1 MVKKVLKF
9 GGTSVGTIERI
20 QHVANIV
27 QKEHLAGNQVIVV
40 VSAMSGKTNELISLS
55 KKISEDFKKREFDVL
70 LSSGEQ
76 VTSALL
82 AGALVKLK
90 INAKSWL
97 NWQIPILTEGEH
109 TNARIINM
117 GIKKIN
123 DFLNNQKGVAIIP
136 GFQGISKNGD
146 ITTIGRG
153 GSDATA
159 VAVAKIFNAESCEI
173 YTDVDGVFS
182 TDPNKIPV
190 AKKIDKISYDEM
202 LELSSLGAKV
212 MQSSA
217 VQTAMIYDIPLEVRS
232 TFTDRQGTKIFDQ
245 ENIDYTKSVTGVAYS
260 KDDAKITVIGVEDKP
275 GVAAN
280 IFEPLSKA
288 QINIDMV
295 IQNISLDQ
303 KTTDITFTIKRE
315 DVSKTLNILKNNKE
329 IDYKNITH
337 NDKVAKV
344 SIVGAGM
351 VSTPGITY
359 RMFRALSNEK
369 INILAI
375 STSEIKLSVII
386 DEDNTLNAI
395 KKLHTIFDLD

>member
-1 MVKKVLKF
+1 MAKKVLKF

-20 QHVANIV
+20 LHVSKIIK
-27 QKEHLAGNQVIVV
+27 KEHDAGNEVIAI
-40 VSAMSGKTNELISLS
+40 VSAMSGKTNELLKLS
-55 KKISEDFKKREFDVL
+55 KDISESFNKRELDVL
-70 LSSGEQ
+70 LASGEQ
-76 VTSALL
+76 IASALL
-82 AGALVKLK
+82 SGALINLGVKS
-90 INAKSWL
+90 KSWL
-97 NWQIPILTEGEH
+97 NWQIPILTEGENF
-109 TNARIINM
+109 NARIINM
-117 GIKKIN
+117 NISKIN
-123 DFLNNQKGVAIIP
+123 KFLSEKGVAVIP
-136 GFQGISKNGD
+136 GFQGISKTGD

-159 VAVAKIFNAESCEI
+159 VAVAKIFNADTCEI
-173 YTDVDGVFS
+173 YTDVDGVYS

-217 VQTAMIYDIPLEVRS
+217 VQTAMIYNIPLEVKS

-245 ENIDYTKSVTGVAYS
+245 ESIDYTKSVTGVAYS
-260 KDDAKITVIGVEDKP
+260 KDDAKITLLGVSDKP

-280 IFEPLSKA
+280 IFEPLSKN
-288 QINIDMV
+288 QINVDMV
-295 IQNISLDQ
+295 IQNISSDQ
-303 KTTDITFTIKRE
+303 KTTDITFTIKR
-315 DVSKTLNILKNNKE
+315 DDLLKTIEILKNNE
-329 IDYKNITH
+329 NIQYENMNH
-337 NDKVAKV
+337 NDKVSKV

-359 RMFRALSNEK
+359 RMFRSLAEEK

-386 DEDNTLNAI
+386 NEEDTLKAI
-395 KKLHTIFDLD
+395 KKLHTVFDLD

>member
-1 MVKKVLKF
+1 MIKKILKF
-9 GGTSVGTIERI
+9 GGTSVGTVKRI
-20 QHVANIV
+20 QHVASIIK
-27 QKEHLAGNQVIVV
+27 KEHAEGNQVIAV
-40 VSAMSGKTNELISLS
+40 VSAMAGKTNELIKLS
-55 KKISEDFKKREFDVL
+55 KDIAEDFDKRELDVL

-76 VTSALL
+76 VTCSLL
-82 AGALVKLK
+82 AGALIKLK
-90 INAKSWL
+90 IKAKSWL

-109 TNARIINM
+109 SNARIIN
-117 GIKKIN
+117 INVKKIN
-123 DFLNNQKGVAIIP
+123 DYLKNNGVAIIP

-159 VAVAKIFNAESCEI
+159 VAVAKIFEADACEI

-190 AKKIDKISYDEM
+190 AKKIDKISYNEM

-212 MQSSA
+212 MQPSA
-217 VQTAMIYDIPLEVRS
+217 VQTAMMYDIPLEVRS

-245 ENIDYTKSVTGVAYS
+245 DNIDYTKSVTGVAYS
-260 KDDAKITVIGVEDKP
+260 KDDAKITVLGVKDKP
-275 GVAAN
+275 GVAAD

-288 QINIDMV
+288 QINVDMV
-295 IQNISLDQ
+295 IQNISSDQ
-303 KTTDITFTIKRE
+303 KTTDITFTIKRDE
-315 DVSKTLNILKNNKE
+315 VFKTKEILKNNKNIE
-329 IDYKNITH
+329 YKNIIH
-337 NDKVAKV
+337 NDKVAKI

-351 VSTPGITY
+351 
-359 RMFRALSNEK
+359 FRALSEEQ

-386 DEDNTLNAI
+386 DEENALNSI

>member
-1 MVKKVLKF
+1 MKKKVLKF

-20 QHVANIV
+20 QHVANIIK
-27 QKEHLAGNQVIVV
+27 KEHESGNQIIAI
-40 VSAMSGKTNELISLS
+40 VSAMAGKTNELLELS
-55 KKISEDFKKREFDVL
+55 HSISENFDKRELDVL

-76 VTSALL
+76 VTCALL
-82 AGALVKLK
+82 TAALIKMKLK
-90 INAKSWL
+90 AKSWL
-97 NWQIPILTEGEH
+97 NWQIPILTEGDH
-109 TNARIINM
+109 SNSRIIN
-117 GIKKIN
+117 INIEKIN
-123 DFLNNQKGVAIIP
+123 RFIEDGIAIVP
-136 GFQGISKNGD
+136 GFQGISKDGD

-159 VAVAKIFNAESCEI
+159 VAFAKLFDANSCEI
-173 YTDVDGVFS
+173 YTDVDGVYS

-212 MQSSA
+212 MQPSA
-217 VQTAMIYDIPLEVRS
+217 VQTAMMYDIPLEVKS
-232 TFTDRQGTKIFDQ
+232 TFTNRKGTKIFDQ
-245 ENIDYTKSVTGVAYS
+245 NSLDYTKSVTGVAYS
-260 KDDAKITVIGVEDKP
+260 KDDAKITLVGVEDRP

-280 IFEPLSKA
+280 IFEPLNKA
-288 QINIDMV
+288 QINVDMV
-295 IQNISLDQ
+295 IQNISSDQ
-303 KTTDITFTIKRE
+303 KKTDITFTIKR
-315 DVSKTLNILKNNKE
+315 DDLDKTKNILKQNNTIK
-329 IDYKNITH
+329 YQNIAH

-351 VSTPGITY
+351 VSTPGVTY
-359 RMFRALSNEK
+359 RMFRALADEK

-386 DEDNTLNAI
+386 EEDKTLKAI

>member
-9 GGTSVGTIERI
+9 GGTSVGTVERI

-27 QKEHLAGNQVIVV
+27 KKEQSTGNKIIVV
-40 VSAMSGKTNELISLS
+40 VSAMAGKTNELIKFSDE
-55 KKISEDFKKREFDVL
+55 ISENFNKRELDVL

-76 VTSALL
+76 VTCALL
-82 AGALVKLK
+82 SGALIKLNLK
-90 INAKSWL
+90 AKSFL
-97 NWQIPILTEGEH
+97 NWQIPILTDGEH
-109 TNARIINM
+109 ANARIVNM
-117 GIKKIN
+117 HTEKIDKYLDENGI
-123 DFLNNQKGVAIIP
+123 AIIP
-136 GFQGISKNGD
+136 GFQGISNKGD

-159 VAVAKIFNAESCEI
+159 VAIAKIFDADTCEI
-173 YTDVDGVFS
+173 YTDVDGVYS

-217 VQTAMIYDIPLEVRS
+217 VQTAMMYDIPLEVRS
-232 TFTDRQGTKIFDQ
+232 TFTDRKGTKIFSK

-260 KDDAKITVIGVEDKP
+260 RDDAKITITGVEDKP

-288 QINIDMV
+288 QINVDMV
-295 IQNISLDQ
+295 IQNISSDQ
-303 KTTDITFTIKRE
+303 KTTDITFTVKRD
-315 DVSKTLNILKNNKE
+315 DVFKTKKILKENNKIKYTDIIQNE
-329 IDYKNITH
+329 
-337 NDKVAKV
+337 KVAKV

-359 RMFRALSNEK
+359 RMFRALSNEG

-386 DEDNTLNAI
+386 DETNTLRAI
-395 KKLHTIFDLD
+395 KKLHTIFELD

>member
-1 MVKKVLKF
+1 MD
-9 GGTSVGTIERI
+9 E
-20 QHVANIV
+20 
-27 QKEHLAGNQVIVV
+27 LA
-40 VSAMSGKTNELISLS
+40 
-55 KKISEDFKKREFDVL
+55 
-70 LSSGEQ
+70 
-76 VTSALL
+76 
-82 AGALVKLK
+82 
-90 INAKSWL
+90 
-97 NWQIPILTEGEH
+97 IPILTEGEH
-109 TNARIINM
+109 ANSRIVNIN
-117 GIKKIN
+117 IENIN
-123 DFLNNQKGVAIIP
+123 NYFKDGGVAVIP
-136 GFQGISKNGD
+136 GFQGISKDGD

-159 VAVAKIFNAESCEI
+159 VAIAKIFNADTCEI
-173 YTDVDGVFS
+173 FTDVDGVFS

-217 VQTAMIYDIPLEVRS
+217 VQTAMMYDIPLEVKS
-232 TFTDRQGTKIFDQ
+232 TFTERKGTKIFSQ

-280 IFEPLSKA
+280 IFEPLNKA
-288 QINIDMV
+288 QINVDMV
-295 IQNISLDQ
+295 IQNVSSDR
-303 KTTDITFTIKRE
+303 KTTDVTFTIKRE
-315 DVSKTLNILKNNKE
+315 DLINTKGILNKNKD
-329 IDYKNITH
+329 IDYKNIIF

-351 VSTPGITY
+351 VSTPGVTY
-359 RMFRALSNEK
+359 KMFRALADDK

-386 DEDNTLNAI
+386 EEQNTLKAV
-395 KKLHTIFDLD
+395 KKLHTTFELD

>member
-9 GGTSVGTIERI
+9 GGTSVGKIERI
-20 QHVANIV
+20 QHVANII
-27 QKEHLAGNQVIVV
+27 QKELSAGNQIIAV
-40 VSAMSGKTNELISLS
+40 VSAMSGKTNELINLS
-55 KKISEDFKKREFDVL
+55 KDISEDFDKRELDVL

-76 VTSALL
+76 ITCALL
-82 AGALVKLK
+82 AGALIKLK
-90 INAKSWL
+90 IKAKSWL

-109 TNARIINM
+109 SNARIINM
-117 GIKKIN
+117 NVKKIN
-123 DFLNNQKGVAIIP
+123 DYIKEKGVAIIP
-136 GFQGISKNGD
+136 GFQGISKTGD

-159 VAVAKIFNAESCEI
+159 VAVAKIFQAEACEI

-190 AKKIDKISYDEM
+190 AKKIDNISYDEM

-217 VQTAMIYDIPLEVRS
+217 VQTAMMYDIPLEVRS

-260 KDDAKITVIGVEDKP
+260 KDDAKITLIGVEDKP

-288 QINIDMV
+288 QINVDMV
-295 IQNISLDQ
+295 IQNISSDQ
-303 KTTDITFTIKRE
+303 KTTDITFTIKRNE
-315 DVSKTLNILKNNKE
+315 VIKTLDILKKNKD
-329 IDYKNITH
+329 IDYKDIVH
-337 NDKVAKV
+337 NDKVSKV

-359 RMFRALSNEK
+359 RMFRALSEEK

-386 DEDNTLNAI
+386 DENNTLNAI

>member
-1 MVKKVLKF
+1 MAKKVLKF

-20 QHVANIV
+20 LHVAKIIK
-27 QKEHLAGNQVIVV
+27 KEYDAGNEVIAV
-40 VSAMSGKTNELISLS
+40 VSAMSGKTNELLKQS
-55 KKISEDFKKREFDVL
+55 KIISEDFDKRELDVL
-70 LSSGEQ
+70 LASGEQ

-82 AGALVKLK
+82 AGALIKFG
-90 INAKSWL
+90 INSKSWL
-97 NWQIPILTEGEH
+97 NWQIPILTEGENS
-109 TNARIINM
+109 NARIINM
-117 GIKKIN
+117 STSSIN
-123 DFLNNQKGVAIIP
+123 KFLSEKGVAIIP
-136 GFQGISKNGD
+136 GFQGISKVGD

-159 VAVAKIFNAESCEI
+159 VAIAKIFDADLCEI
-173 YTDVDGVFS
+173 YTDVDGVYS

-217 VQTAMIYDIPLEVRS
+217 VQTAMMYNIPLEVKS
-232 TFTDRQGTKIFDQ
+232 TFTARQGTKIFDQ
-245 ENIDYTKSVTGVAYS
+245 DSIDYTKSVTGVAYS
-260 KDDAKITVIGVEDKP
+260 KDDAKITLVGVQDKP

-280 IFEPLSKA
+280 IFEPLSKN
-288 QINIDMV
+288 QINVDMV
-295 IQNISLDQ
+295 IQNISSDQ

-315 DVSKTLNILKNNKE
+315 DLLKTIEILKSNKTIQYE
-329 IDYKNITH
+329 SLNH
-337 NDKVAKV
+337 NDKVSKI

-359 RMFRALSNEK
+359 RMFRSLADEK

-386 DEDNTLNAI
+386 GEDDTLKAI
-395 KKLHTIFDLD
+395 KKLHTVFDLD

>member
-1 MVKKVLKF
+1 MAKKVLKF

-20 QHVANIV
+20 LHVAKII
-27 QKEHLAGNQVIVV
+27 KREHDASHEVIAV
-40 VSAMSGKTNELISLS
+40 VSAMSGKTNELIKQS
-55 KKISEDFKKREFDVL
+55 KAISENFNRRELDVL
-70 LSSGEQ
+70 LTSGEQ

-82 AGALVKLK
+82 AGALIKFGV
-90 INAKSWL
+90 NSKSWL
-97 NWQIPILTEGEH
+97 NWQIPILTEGENS
-109 TNARIINM
+109 NARIMNIN
-117 GIKKIN
+117 ISRIN
-123 DFLNNQKGVAIIP
+123 KFLSEKGVAIIP
-136 GFQGISKNGD
+136 GFQGISKTGD

-159 VAVAKIFNAESCEI
+159 VAVAKIFDADTCEI
-173 YTDVDGVFS
+173 YTDVDGVYS

-217 VQTAMIYDIPLEVRS
+217 VQTAMMYNIPLEVKS

-245 ENIDYTKSVTGVAYS
+245 ESLDYTKSVTGVAYS
-260 KDDAKITVIGVEDKP
+260 KDDAKITLMGVHDKP

-280 IFEPLSKA
+280 IFEPLSKN
-288 QINIDMV
+288 QINVDMV
-295 IQNISLDQ
+295 IQNISSDQ
-303 KTTDITFTIKRE
+303 KITDITFTIKRDDLLKTME
-315 DVSKTLNILKNNKE
+315 ILKSNKDIKYDNISHNNKVSKI
-329 IDYKNITH
+329 
-337 NDKVAKV
+337 

-359 RMFRALSNEK
+359 KMFRSLAEEK

-386 DEDNTLNAI
+386 NEDDILKAI
-395 KKLHTIFDLD
+395 KKLHTAFDLD

>member
-1 MVKKVLKF
+1 MAKKVLKF

-20 QHVANIV
+20 LHVAKIIK
-27 QKEHLAGNQVIVV
+27 KEYVAGNEVIVI
-40 VSAMSGKTNELISLS
+40 VSAMSGKTNELSKQSQTIS
-55 KKISEDFKKREFDVL
+55 KNFDKRELDVL
-70 LSSGEQ
+70 LTSGEQ

-82 AGALVKLK
+82 AGALIDQGV
-90 INAKSWL
+90 NSKSWL

-109 TNARIINM
+109 TNSRIIN
-117 GIKKIN
+117 INISKIN
-123 DFLNNQKGVAIIP
+123 KFLSDKGVAIIP
-136 GFQGISKNGD
+136 GFQGISRTGD
-146 ITTIGRG
+146 VTTVGRG

-159 VAVAKIFNAESCEI
+159 VAVAKIFEADTCEI
-173 YTDVDGVFS
+173 YTDVDGVYS

-217 VQTAMIYDIPLEVRS
+217 VQTAMMYNIPLEVRS

-245 ENIDYTKSVTGVAYS
+245 ESIDYTKSVTGVAYS
-260 KDDAKITVIGVEDKP
+260 KDDAKITLTGVQDKP

-280 IFEPLSKA
+280 IFEPLSKN
-288 QINIDMV
+288 QINVDMV
-295 IQNISLDQ
+295 IQNISSDQ
-303 KTTDITFTIKRE
+303 KITDITFTIKR
-315 DVSKTLNILKNNKE
+315 DDLLKTTEILKNNK
-329 IDYKNITH
+329 NIQYENISH
-337 NDKVAKV
+337 NDKVSKI

-359 RMFRALSNEK
+359 RMFKSLAEEK

-386 DEDNTLNAI
+386 NEENTLKAI
-395 KKLHTIFDLD
+395 RKLHTVFDLD

>member
-1 MVKKVLKF
+1 MIKKVLKF
-9 GGTSVGTIERI
+9 GGTSVGTTKRIE
-20 QHVANIV
+20 HVANII
-27 QKEHLAGNQVIVV
+27 QKERSLGSKVIAV
-40 VSAMSGKTNELISLS
+40 VSAMSGKTNELIKLS
-55 KKISEDFKKREFDVL
+55 KEISGEFNKRELDVL

-82 AGALVKLK
+82 SGALIKLNIK
-90 INAKSWL
+90 AKSML
-97 NWQIPILTEGEH
+97 NWQIPIITEGEH
-109 TNARIINM
+109 ANAKIIN
-117 GIKKIN
+117 IHVEKIN
-123 DFLNNQKGVAIIP
+123 KYLDDGGVVIIP

-159 VAVAKIFNAESCEI
+159 VAIAKIFNADCCEI

-190 AKKIDKISYDEM
+190 AKKIDKISFDEM

-217 VQTAMIYDIPLEVRS
+217 VQTAMMYNIPLEVRS
-232 TFTDRQGTKIFDQ
+232 TFTERKGTKIFSQ

-260 KDDAKITVIGVEDKP
+260 KDDAKITIVGVEDRP

-288 QINIDMV
+288 QINVDMV
-295 IQNISLDQ
+295 IQNISSDQ
-303 KTTDITFTIKRE
+303 KTTDITFTVKRD
-315 DVSKTLNILKNNKE
+315 DVSKTKQILKDNKNIKYKE
-329 IDYKNITH
+329 IIQ

-351 VSTPGITY
+351 VSTPGVTY
-359 RMFRALSNEK
+359 RMFRALSDEN

-386 DEDNTLNAI
+386 DEDNTLKAI

>member
-1 MVKKVLKF
+1 MAKKVLKF

-20 QHVANIV
+20 LHVAKIIK
-27 QKEHLAGNQVIVV
+27 KEHDLGNEVIAI
-40 VSAMSGKTNELISLS
+40 VSAMSGKTNELLKQS
-55 KKISEDFKKREFDVL
+55 KTVSENFNKRELDVL

-82 AGALVKLK
+82 AGALIELGV
-90 INAKSWL
+90 NSKSWL

-109 TNARIINM
+109 SNSRIININ
-117 GIKKIN
+117 IKEIN
-123 DFLNNQKGVAIIP
+123 KFLLEKGVAIIP
-136 GFQGISKNGD
+136 GFQGISKTGD
-146 ITTIGRG
+146 VTTIGRG

-159 VAVAKIFNAESCEI
+159 VVVAKIFDADTCEI
-173 YTDVDGVFS
+173 YTDVDGVYS
-182 TDPNKIPV
+182 TDPKKIPV

-217 VQTAMIYDIPLEVRS
+217 VQTAMMHNISLEVKS
-232 TFTDRQGTKIFDQ
+232 TFTDREGTKIFDQ
-245 ENIDYTKSVTGVAYS
+245 ENLDYTKSVTGVAYS
-260 KDDAKITVIGVEDKP
+260 KDDAKITLMGVQDKP

-280 IFEPLSKA
+280 IFEPLSKN
-288 QINIDMV
+288 QINVDMV
-295 IQNISLDQ
+295 IQNISSDQ
-303 KTTDITFTIKRE
+303 KITDITFTIKRDDLLKTME
-315 DVSKTLNILKNNKE
+315 ILKSNKDIKYDSISHNNKVSKI
-329 IDYKNITH
+329 
-337 NDKVAKV
+337 

-359 RMFRALSNEK
+359 KMFRSLAEEK

-386 DEDNTLNAI
+386 NEDDILKAI
-395 KKLHTIFDLD
+395 KKLHTAFDLD

>member
-1 MVKKVLKF
+1 MAKKVLKF

-20 QHVANIV
+20 LHVAKII
-27 QKEHLAGNQVIVV
+27 QKEHTSGNKIIVV
-40 VSAMSGKTNELISLS
+40 VSAMSGKTNELLEQSQ
-55 KKISEDFKKREFDVL
+55 KISDKFNKRELDVL
-70 LSSGEQ
+70 MSSGEQ

-82 AGALVKLK
+82 SGALIDLGV
-90 INAKSWL
+90 NSKSWL

-109 TNARIINM
+109 SNARIINM
-117 GIKKIN
+117 NVNEIN
-123 DFLNNQKGVAIIP
+123 KFLSDEKGVAVIP
-136 GFQGISKNGD
+136 GFQGISKKRD

-159 VAVAKIFNAESCEI
+159 VAIAKIFEADSCEI

-190 AKKIDKISYDEM
+190 AKKIEKISYEEM

-212 MQSSA
+212 MQASA
-217 VQTAMIYDIPLEVRS
+217 VQTAMMYNVPLEVRS
-232 TFTDRQGTKIFDQ
+232 TFTDRKGTKIFDQ
-245 ENIDYTKSVTGVAYS
+245 NNIDYTKSVTGVAYS
-260 KDDAKITVIGVEDKP
+260 KDDAKITLTGVQDKP

-280 IFEPLSKA
+280 IFEPLSKN
-288 QINIDMV
+288 QINVDMV

-303 KTTDITFTIKRE
+303 KTTDITFTIKRS
-315 DVSKTLNILKNNKE
+315 DLVKTTDILKKNQNIKYNN
-329 IDYKNITH
+329 ISH
-337 NDKVAKV
+337 NDKVSKV

-351 VSTPGITY
+351 VSTPGITF
-359 RMFRALSNEK
+359 RMFRALADEN

-386 DEDNTLNAI
+386 DETNTLKAI
-395 KKLHTIFDLD
+395 KKLHTVFDLD

>member
-27 QKEHLAGNQVIVV
+27 QKEHLAGNQVIVI

-55 KKISEDFKKREFDVL
+55 KKISEDFNKREFDVL

-117 GIKKIN
+117 SIKKIN

-303 KTTDITFTIKRE
+303 KTTDITFTIKRD
-315 DVSKTLNILKNNKE
+315 DVSKTLNILKNNKVV
-329 IDYKNITH
+329 DYKNITH

>member
-20 QHVANIV
+20 QHVANII
-27 QKEHLAGNQVIVV
+27 QKEHSAGNQVIVV
-40 VSAMSGKTNELISLS
+40 VSAMAGKTNELINLS
-55 KKISEDFKKREFDVL
+55 KGISAEFNKREFDVL

-82 AGALVKLK
+82 AGALIKLK

-97 NWQIPILTEGEH
+97 NWQIPILTEGENS
-109 TNARIINM
+109 NARIINVNT
-117 GIKKIN
+117 KKIN
-123 DFLNNQKGVAIIP
+123 DFLNDKGVAIIP
-136 GFQGISKNGD
+136 GFQGVSKIGD

-159 VAVAKIFNAESCEI
+159 VAVAKLFDTDTCEI

-217 VQTAMIYDIPLEVRS
+217 VQTAMMYNIPLEVRS
-232 TFTDRQGTKIFDQ
+232 TFTNRQGTKIFDQ

-260 KDDAKITVIGVEDKP
+260 KDDAKITIIGVEDKP

-288 QINIDMV
+288 QINVDMV
-295 IQNISLDQ
+295 IQNISSDQ
-303 KTTDITFTIKRE
+303 KTTDITFTIKRDE
-315 DVSKTLNILKNNKE
+315 VIKTLDILKKNKN
-329 IDYKNITH
+329 IVYKNIIH

-351 VSTPGITY
+351 VSTPGVTY
-359 RMFRALSNEK
+359 RMFRSLSDEK

-386 DEDNTLNAI
+386 DEDNTLKAI

>member
-1 MVKKVLKF
+1 MAKKVLKF

-20 QHVANIV
+20 QHVANII
-27 QKEHLAGNQVIVV
+27 KNEHVKGNQIIAV
-40 VSAMSGKTNELISLS
+40 VSAMAGKTNELIKLS
-55 KKISEDFKKREFDVL
+55 KEISNEFNKREFDVL

-82 AGALVKLK
+82 SGALIKLN
-90 INAKSWL
+90 IRAKSWL
-97 NWQIPILTEGEH
+97 SWQIPILTSGEH
-109 TNARIINM
+109 INARIINM
-117 GIKKIN
+117 HVEQIN
-123 DFLNNQKGVAIIP
+123 KYLDEGGVPIIP
-136 GFQGISKNGD
+136 GFQGISKEGD

-159 VAVAKIFNAESCEI
+159 VAVAKIFNSDSCEI
-173 YTDVDGVFS
+173 YTDVDGVYS

-190 AKKIDKISYDEM
+190 AKKIERISYDEM

-217 VQTAMIYDIPLEVRS
+217 VQTAMMYDIPLEVRS
-232 TFTDRQGTKIFDQ
+232 TFTERKGTKIFSQ

-260 KDDAKITVIGVEDKP
+260 KDDAKITLTGVQDKP

-288 QINIDMV
+288 QINVDMV
-295 IQNISLDQ
+295 IQNISSDQ
-303 KTTDITFTIKRE
+303 KTTDITFTVKRDEVIKTE
-315 DVSKTLNILKNNKE
+315 QILRDN
-329 IDYKNITH
+329 KNIKYKQIIQ
-337 NDKVAKV
+337 NNNVAKV

-351 VSTPGITY
+351 VSTPGVTY
-359 RMFRALSNEK
+359 RMFRALSDEK

-386 DEDNTLNAI
+386 EEENILKAI
-395 KKLHTIFDLD
+395 KKLHTTFDLD

>member
-1 MVKKVLKF
+1 MAKKVLKF

-20 QHVANIV
+20 MHVAKIV
-27 QKEHLAGNQVIVV
+27 KKEYENGNDLIVV
-40 VSAMSGKTNELISLS
+40 VSAMAGKTNELLDQS
-55 KKISEDFKKREFDVL
+55 KKISKNFDKRELDTL
-70 LSSGEQ
+70 LSSGE
-76 VTSALL
+76 VITSALL
-82 AGALVKLK
+82 SGALIYLGLK
-90 INAKSWL
+90 AKSWL

-117 GIKKIN
+117 NVTKIN
-123 DFLNNQKGVAIIP
+123 KFLNEKGIAIIP
-136 GFQGISKNGD
+136 GFQGISKDGN

-159 VAVAKIFNAESCEI
+159 VAFAKIFNADKCEI
-173 YTDVDGVFS
+173 YTDVDGVYS

-190 AKKIDKISYDEM
+190 AKKIDKISYEEM

-217 VQTAMIYDIPLEVRS
+217 VQTAMMYDIPLEVRS
-232 TFTDRQGTKIFDQ
+232 TFTDRSGTKIFDQ
-245 ENIDYTKSVTGVAYS
+245 DNIDYTKSVTGVAYS
-260 KDDAKITVIGVEDKP
+260 KDDAKITISGVLDKP

-280 IFEPLSKA
+280 VFEPLSKN
-288 QINIDMV
+288 QINVDMV

-303 KTTDITFTIKRE
+303 KTTDITFTIKR
-315 DVSKTLNILKNNKE
+315 DDLVKTLEILKNNKDIE
-329 IDYKNITH
+329 YQNISH
-337 NDKVAKV
+337 NNKVSKI

-351 VSTPGITY
+351 VSTPGVTY
-359 RMFRALSNEK
+359 KMFRGLAEEK

-386 DEDNTLNAI
+386 NEENTLSAI
-395 KKLHTIFDLD
+395 KKLHTVFDLD